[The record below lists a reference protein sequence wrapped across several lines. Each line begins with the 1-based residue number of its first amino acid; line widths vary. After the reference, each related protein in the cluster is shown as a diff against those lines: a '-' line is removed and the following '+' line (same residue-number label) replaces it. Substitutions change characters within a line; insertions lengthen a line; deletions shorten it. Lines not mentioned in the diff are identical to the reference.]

1 VLANFGLRVTP
12 NGRMKAMDNKPGHL
26 AANKAAFGPRFGALL
41 LDQLIALPGYMLY
54 IIPGLVIFGFRD
66 SFTSRQS
73 IGRKV
78 TETRIVDVETGDVPT
93 TGRLFARNLF
103 AVLFRSLTLGIYTL
117 SELLVHLGRPD
128 GRCLTDLLFGT
139 YVMSIEP
146 AVSDAE
152 TSLSGTAK
160 NLES

>member
-1 VLANFGLRVTP
+1 
-12 NGRMKAMDNKPGHL
+12 MDNTTSHL
-26 AANKAAFGPRFGALL
+26 AANKASFGPRFGALL
-41 LDQLIALPGYMLY
+41 LDQLIAFPGYMLY

-78 TETRIVDVETGDVPT
+78 TETRIVDVDTGDEPT

-103 AVLFRSLTLGIYTL
+103 AVLVRGLTLGIYTFA
-117 SELLVHLGRPD
+117 ELLVHLGRAD

-139 YVMSIEP
+139 YVMSIETRILGRDSSF
-146 AVSDAE
+146 AGSAE
-152 TSLSGTAK
+152 NHKS
-160 NLES
+160 